1 MEKRKMKKNKTVN
14 GILKILAA
22 VGIAAA
28 VIFAVVLFQLKDSKF
43 SGEMTVE
50 KASQIVNETL
60 SDLPETV
67 SAVAKFVEENTVVTV
82 NDITYGHEK
91 NVILDCTYETIDI
104 GKTIEENAQKYINN
118 VYAFYRENSDSGKK
132 TNATKIKLFVAGE
145 VQEDVKKASN
155 VSGNVKLEIFEVED
169 GKYSLYLGDDVVN
182 TVFGG
187 ILDAQKTISSKDTAE
202 YNGEE
207 VNIQKLN
214 TIKTGIKD
222 CFTLK
227 NYSKERPDTSIPI
240 LKLWNTLKYD
250 FTRNFIT
257 EKRYMYLVTGLL
269 TTLEI
274 TACAVLLGI
283 IIGFIV
289 AIIRCTFQKTGKL
302 KILDKICQ
310 VYLSVMRGTP
320 VMVQLLI
327 MYFVILLPMG
337 VEKFPAAVLCFGLN
351 SGAYVAE
358 IVRGGIMSIDDGQTE
373 AGRSLGLTYI
383 QTMWYIVIP
392 QAFKAVLPSLANEFI
407 ALLKESSVAF
417 YIGVADLTL
426 GGIKIR
432 SITYSNFMPLIA
444 IALIYLVIVLG
455 LSKCVSILERRLRKG
470 DNR

>member
-1 MEKRKMKKNKTVN
+1 MMKNKTVK
-14 GILKILAA
+14 GILKAFAA
-22 VGIAAA
+22 VILIAA
-28 VIFAVVLFQLKDSKF
+28 VIFAVVLFQLKSNKF

-50 KASQIVNETL
+50 KASQIIDETFEN
-60 SDLPETV
+60 LPETV
-67 SAVAKFVEENTVVTV
+67 SAVAKFVQANTTVKV
-82 NDITYGHEK
+82 NDFAFGSEK
-91 NVILDCTYETIDI
+91 NVILDCTYETVNL
-104 GKTIEENAQKYINN
+104 GGVVEKNASKYINSA
-118 VYAFYRENSDSGKK
+118 YAFYKENTDKGVK
-132 TNATKIKLFVAGE
+132 TNATKIKQYVAKDVE
-145 VQEDVKKASN
+145 ADVKEAEKL
-155 VSGNVKLEIFEVED
+155 SGNVKIEIFETENENYEV
-169 GKYSLYLGDDVVN
+169 YLSDEVVN

-187 ILDAQKTISSKDTAE
+187 IIDAHKIITGTDSAE
-202 YNGEE
+202 YEGEQ
-207 VNIQKLN
+207 VNISKLN
-214 TIKTGIKD
+214 TLKTGIKD

-227 NYSKERPDTSIPI
+227 NYSKSRPDTSIPI
-240 LKLWNTLKYD
+240 VKLWNTLKFD

-257 EKRYMYLVTGLL
+257 EGRYMYLVKGLA

-274 TACAVLLGI
+274 TALAVLLGI

-302 KILDKICQ
+302 KLLDGICQ

-327 MYFVILLPMG
+327 MYFVVLLPIG

-358 IVRGGIMSIDDGQTE
+358 IVRGGIMSIDNGQTE

-432 SITYSNFMPLIA
+432 SITYSNYMPLIA
-444 IALIYLVIVLG
+444 IALIYLVLVLG